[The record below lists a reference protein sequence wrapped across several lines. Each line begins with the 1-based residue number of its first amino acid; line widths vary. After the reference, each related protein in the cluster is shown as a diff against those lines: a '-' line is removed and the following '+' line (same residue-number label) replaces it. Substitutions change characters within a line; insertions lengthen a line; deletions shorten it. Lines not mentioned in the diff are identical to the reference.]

1 MPKNEP
7 IVLSP
12 PSRTTEPIA
21 PAAPPPAY
29 AAIGFAI
36 VVIGEFGKKRSRTA
50 PTRAAAPTPATTFP
64 IVPLLNM
71 FPILL
76 VDLLYE
82 DLRFA
87 MLLRGLVDL
96 KGCDFRRLVVDVLR
110 FLGVRLDDFRLFNA
124 TNFLV
129 AAFCAADLL
138 FLAKVCSI
146 FRCTCGYCLG

>member
-1 MPKNEP
+1 MPKIEP

-12 PSRTTEPIA
+12 PSRTTDPIA

-36 VVIGEFGKKRSRTA
+36 EVIGEFGKKRSRTA

-76 VDLLYE
+76 DDL
-82 DLRFA
+82 
-87 MLLRGLVDL
+87 V
-96 KGCDFRRLVVDVLR
+96 
-110 FLGVRLDDFRLFNA
+110 
-124 TNFLV
+124 
-129 AAFCAADLL
+129 
-138 FLAKVCSI
+138 
-146 FRCTCGYCLG
+146 

>member
-1 MPKNEP
+1 MPKIEP

-12 PSRTTEPIA
+12 PSRTTDPIA

-76 VDLLYE
+76 DDLL
-82 DLRFA
+82 
-87 MLLRGLVDL
+87 
-96 KGCDFRRLVVDVLR
+96 
-110 FLGVRLDDFRLFNA
+110 
-124 TNFLV
+124 
-129 AAFCAADLL
+129 
-138 FLAKVCSI
+138 
-146 FRCTCGYCLG
+146 